1 MEETARYNDSSLRSP
16 GAESKITPQIC
27 KYKIKFVEGEY
38 EQTIESDCE
47 FSNKI

>member
-1 MEETARYNDSSLRSP
+1 MTAAYGHLELNQKLHHKS
-16 GAESKITPQIC
+16 ANTT
-27 KYKIKFVEGEY
+27 KIKFVEGEY